1 MDISFFSE
9 VTFWSI
15 DQSSSSFPSTLKCE
29 FAWVQ
34 CGWSWQPVWHLAWQQ
49 VYLSALGFWGVS
61 QHLHACTDESSAS
74 LCHLSQFTFMWNL
87 GHASCP
93 FQESVLEKVTRL
105 LQNCVNMTE
114 RERESETV
122 STQPFDSGWKDLRH
136 WTYILCSLCKVTHLA
151 TLLSGAH

>member
-29 FAWVQ
+29 LVWVQ
-34 CGWSWQPVWHLAWQQ
+34 CGWSRQPVWHLAWQQ

-61 QHLHACTDESSAS
+61 QHLHARTVESSSS
-74 LCHLSQFTFMWNL
+74 LCHLSLFTFMWNL
-87 GHASCP
+87 GHVSCP
-93 FQESVLEKVTRL
+93 FQEIALEKVTRL

-114 RERESETV
+114 RERENARLFPHNHL
-122 STQPFDSGWKDLRH
+122 TQVER
-136 WTYILCSLCKVTHLA
+136 I
-151 TLLSGAH
+151 